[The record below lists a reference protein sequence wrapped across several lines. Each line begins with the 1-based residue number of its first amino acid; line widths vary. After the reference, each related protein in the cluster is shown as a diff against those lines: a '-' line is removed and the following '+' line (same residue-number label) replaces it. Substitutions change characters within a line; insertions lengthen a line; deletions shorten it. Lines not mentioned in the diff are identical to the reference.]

1 MRPVARLCLLLVS
14 YAALVVWPAFGA
26 HRRVLGIV
34 NQTDR
39 GHLDSQDAA
48 VGANIY
54 SCDSLD
60 TSRGGDMRVRVGAG
74 QLYLAAMSLA
84 QLENAGSEIQV
95 LAEGGTVAFSEPA
108 TGNISIR
115 TPAGVIRAEGG
126 SAAAGEVTYKSANE
140 IIITAMRGNLT
151 LDNGGEL
158 RAIPE
163 GKSAD
168 VTIQDALSQGCR
180 DEAAADQTQQGG
192 PPRKIGFG
200 FIVAP
205 AVGIGMYL
213 LWRDLAESQS
223 KPGN

>member
-1 MRPVARLCLLLVS
+1 MGPVARLCLVLVS
-14 YAALVVWPAFGA
+14 YAALLVWPTFGA

-60 TSRGGDMRVRVGAG
+60 TNQGGDMRVRIGAS
-74 QLYLAAMSLA
+74 QIYLAAMSFA
-84 QLENAGSEIQV
+84 QLEDDGGAVQV

-151 LDNGGEL
+151 LDNGGEF
-158 RAIPE
+158 RTIPE

-168 VTIQDALSQGCR
+168 VTFENALAERCS
-180 DEAAADQTQQGG
+180 DEAPADSQQTV
-192 PPRKIGFG
+192 PARKIGFG

-205 AVGIGMYL
+205 VVGVGGYL
-213 LWRDLAESQS
+213 LWRNLAESQS
-223 KPGN
+223 KP